1 MINPKFPFDGKQII
15 LTSERVMLHAKND
28 GIFLFGKNMVSLSST
43 QTINLDCTE
52 KILLDCDKIELGHR
66 AETLG
71 QPILLGR
78 VFIDNFLMLLN
89 SLQEAASL
97 MQSVAET
104 DPAGSFMNIQSAGN
118 TLYSSVSRL
127 SNILETEDNP
137 QNPLSKITFSR

>member
-43 QTINLDCTE
+43 QTINLDCNE

-78 VFIDNFLMLLN
+78 VFIDNFLLLLN

-118 TLYSSVSRL
+118 TIYSSVSRL

>member
-43 QTINLDCTE
+43 QTINLDCNE

-78 VFIDNFLMLLN
+78 VFIDNFLLLLN

-118 TLYSSVSRL
+118 TIYSSVSRL

-137 QNPLSKITFSR
+137 QNPLSKVTFSR